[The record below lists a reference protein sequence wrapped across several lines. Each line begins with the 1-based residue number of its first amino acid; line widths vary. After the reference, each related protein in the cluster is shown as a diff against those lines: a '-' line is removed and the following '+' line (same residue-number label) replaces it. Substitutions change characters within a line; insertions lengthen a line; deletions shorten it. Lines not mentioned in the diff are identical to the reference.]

1 MDDATFTKE
10 PAEEWTD
17 AYDELSPEELNQIGL
32 RSLFGKRVR
41 FFRPPHQALN
51 QAELE
56 QVGGGI
62 AVIIIPA

>member
-1 MDDATFTKE
+1 MDDGTLKAATTK
-10 PAEEWTD
+10 EWTD

-32 RSLFGKRVR
+32 QSLVGKRTR

-56 QVGGGI
+56 QVSGGI
-62 AVIIIPA
+62 AVIIIA

>member
-1 MDDATFTKE
+1 MDDAKAIRKTVIT
-10 PAEEWTD
+10 EWTD
-17 AYDELSPEELNQIGL
+17 AYDELSQEELNQIGL
-32 RSLFGKRVR
+32 RSLVGKRIR

-62 AVIIIPA
+62 AVIIIA